1 MAVIATG
8 AATNTLR
15 RLFMT
20 FAREAGETDMSTTTA
35 VKSDRELQQDV
46 LAELRWEP
54 SVNAAQIGVAVSDGI
69 VTLSGYVPSYPQKV
83 NAERSAKRV
92 YGVKAVVNKIE
103 VKPFG
108 EESHTDPDIAVEA
121 VRALKWNLLVPSK
134 KIKVSVSKGV
144 VTLEGEVNWRFQKE
158 AAEDAVR
165 YLPGMKGVENHIKIK
180 PRLSPIELQSNI
192 EEALKRSAEVDAHRI
207 VVEVQGG
214 KVKLS
219 GKVRSWAK
227 REEAERQAWAAPG
240 VEGVENSV
248 VVEP

>member
-1 MAVIATG
+1 
-8 AATNTLR
+8 
-15 RLFMT
+15 MT
-20 FAREAGETDMSTTTA
+20 STT
-35 VKSDRELQQDV
+35 VEKSNRELQQDV
-46 LAELRWEP
+46 LAELQWDP
-54 SVNAAQIGVAVSDGI
+54 KVNAAEIGVAVSNGI
-69 VTLSGYVPSYPQKV
+69 VTLSGYVPSYVEKV
-83 NAERSAKRV
+83 NAERAAKHV

-108 EESHTDPDIAVEA
+108 EESRTDTDIAEET

-134 KIKVSVSKGV
+134 KIKVSVSEGV
-144 VTLEGEVNWRFQKE
+144 VTLDGEVNWRFQKE

-165 YLPGMKGVENHIKIK
+165 YLPGVKGVENRIKIR
-180 PRLSPIELQSNI
+180 PRVSPVELQSNI
-192 EEALKRSAEVDAHRI
+192 AEALKRSAEVDANRI

-219 GKVRSWAK
+219 GKVRSWAE

-240 VEGVENSV
+240 VESVENLV